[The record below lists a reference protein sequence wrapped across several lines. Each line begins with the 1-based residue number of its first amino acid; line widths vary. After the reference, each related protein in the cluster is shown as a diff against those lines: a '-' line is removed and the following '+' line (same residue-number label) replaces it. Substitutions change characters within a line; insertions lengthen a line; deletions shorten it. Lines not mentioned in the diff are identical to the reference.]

1 MYYFEDLVKESD
13 GSKRT
18 LKSLQSFY
26 DNMLDGLEYCL
37 EISGAKP
44 YIDENLD
51 SIKKWV
57 DIERMRLTQIYQS
70 INFEP
75 QLA

>member
-1 MYYFEDLVKESD
+1 
-13 GSKRT
+13 
-18 LKSLQSFY
+18 
-26 DNMLDGLEYCL
+26 MLDGLEYCL

-44 YIDENLD
+44 FIDENLD

-70 INFEP
+70 INFVIF
-75 QLA
+75 